1 MYIPPF
7 TISSKAIHLISEIS
21 AQLERY
27 TIRMEKE
34 NSLLLRKINKIKTI
48 QGSLAI
54 EGNTLTES
62 QITEILDGKLVVAPI
77 KEIQEVKNA
86 IETYDIFSKLNPFS
100 VDDLLQS
107 HSVMMKALIDDAGNF
122 RKNSVGV
129 VSGEQVIHLAP
140 PAERVPTLIHEL
152 FQWLGSSDD
161 HFLIKSC
168 VFHYEFEY
176 IHPFSDG
183 NGRIGRLWQSLI
195 LGKWN
200 AIFEFLPVEN
210 IVFANQQ
217 AYYNAINQS
226 TAKIDSGIFIDFML
240 EKILETIKQ
249 KQIFTQ
255 ENTQE
260 ITQENIIKAIRS
272 NPKITRRELALM
284 FNKTDD
290 SIKYQLSKLT
300 KKGLIKHVGST
311 KSGEW
316 MIL

>member
-129 VSGEQVIHLAP
+129 VSV
-140 PAERVPTLIHEL
+140 
-152 FQWLGSSDD
+152 S
-161 HFLIKSC
+161 
-168 VFHYEFEY
+168 
-176 IHPFSDG
+176 
-183 NGRIGRLWQSLI
+183 
-195 LGKWN
+195 
-200 AIFEFLPVEN
+200 
-210 IVFANQQ
+210 
-217 AYYNAINQS
+217 
-226 TAKIDSGIFIDFML
+226 
-240 EKILETIKQ
+240 
-249 KQIFTQ
+249 
-255 ENTQE
+255 
-260 ITQENIIKAIRS
+260 
-272 NPKITRRELALM
+272 
-284 FNKTDD
+284 
-290 SIKYQLSKLT
+290 
-300 KKGLIKHVGST
+300 
-311 KSGEW
+311 
-316 MIL
+316 